1 MNIKELQQKT
11 RYYAVDLLL
20 DGCLNRYDEI
30 DTDKA
35 LKKILSNDFACGICD
50 WLDGVE
56 LKDVPKIFVSSDGDS
71 DKEDLKHLINLVK
84 LIVEKAKEEKSE
96 IYIQYSKIFNQLLA
110 ECKEYSLVSKGKNK
124 YFSIEIFK
132 GIDLTSSVSKKYRK
146 QWKQQ

>member
-11 RYYAVDLLL
+11 RYYAVDLML

-35 LKKILSNDFACGICD
+35 LKKILSNDFVCGICD

-56 LKDVPKIFVSSDGDS
+56 LKDVPKIFVSSDGES
-71 DKEDLKHLINLVK
+71 DKEDLEHLINLVK

-96 IYIQYSKIFNQLLA
+96 IYMQYSKIFDQLLV
-110 ECKEYSLVSKGKNK
+110 ECKEYSIISKGENE

-132 GIDLTSSVSKKYRK
+132 GIDLTSSISKKYRK
-146 QWKQQ
+146 QWK

>member
-30 DTDKA
+30 NTDKA
-35 LKKILSNDFACGICD
+35 LEKILSNDFVCGICD

-56 LKDVPKIFVSSDGDS
+56 LKNVPKIFVSSDGES
-71 DKEDLKHLINLVK
+71 DKEDLENLISLVK

-96 IYIQYSKIFNQLLA
+96 IYMQYSKIFEQLLS
-110 ECKEYSLVSKGKNK
+110 ECKEYLIISKGKNQ

-132 GIDLTSSVSKKYRK
+132 GIDLTSNISKKYRK
-146 QWKQQ
+146 QWK

>member
-1 MNIKELQQKT
+1 MTLKELQQKT

-20 DGCLNRYDEI
+20 DGCLNRYEEI

-35 LKKILSNDFACGICD
+35 LEKILSNNFVCGICD
-50 WLDGVE
+50 WEDGIG
-56 LKDVPKIFVSSDGDS
+56 LKDVPKIFVSSDGES
-71 DKEDLKHLINLVK
+71 DKEDLENLISLVK

-110 ECKEYSLVSKGKNK
+110 ECKEYSIVSKGKNE

-132 GIDLTSSVSKKYRK
+132 GIDLISNISKKYRK
-146 QWKQQ
+146 QWK

>member
-35 LKKILSNDFACGICD
+35 LEKILSNDFVCGIYD
-50 WLDGVE
+50 WLDGIE
-56 LKDVPKIFVSSDGDS
+56 LKDVPKIFVSSDGES
-71 DKEDLKHLINLVK
+71 DKEDLEHLINLVK

-96 IYIQYSKIFNQLLA
+96 IYMQYSKTFNQLLA
-110 ECKEYSLVSKGKNK
+110 ECKEYSIVSKEKDE
-124 YFSIEIFK
+124 YSIEIFK
-132 GIDLTSSVSKKYRK
+132 GIDLTSSISKKYRK
-146 QWKQQ
+146 QWK

>member
-30 DTDKA
+30 NTDKA
-35 LKKILSNDFACGICD
+35 LEKILSNDFVCGICD

-56 LKDVPKIFVSSDGDS
+56 LKNVPKIFVSSDGES
-71 DKEDLKHLINLVK
+71 SKEDLKNLIKLVE
-84 LIVEKAKEEKSE
+84 LIVEKAKEDKSE
-96 IYIQYSKIFNQLLA
+96 IYMQYSKIFDQLLA
-110 ECKEYSLVSKGKNK
+110 ECKEYSIVSKGKNE

-132 GIDLTSSVSKKYRK
+132 GINSISSVPKKYRK
-146 QWKQQ
+146 QWK

>member
-1 MNIKELQQKT
+1 MTLKELQQKT
-11 RYYAVDLLL
+11 RYYAADLLL
-20 DGCLNRYDEI
+20 DGCLNRYEEI

-35 LKKILSNDFACGICD
+35 LKKILSNDFICGICD

-71 DKEDLKHLINLVK
+71 DKEDLEHLINLVK

-110 ECKEYSLVSKGKNK
+110 ECKEYSIVSKGKNE

-146 QWKQQ
+146 QWK